1 MKKKL
6 VSILLSLSM
15 CAAYAMPLTT
25 VAAEE
30 PAEAQAVVET
40 VAPDAKA
47 WSPTATSPNAF
58 KITKVSPSSI
68 DVYYG
73 QEIDLETEKII
84 QCVFAGSET
93 GSAISN
99 ANTNLTFSIPNS
111 KDSKFL
117 SLSGTKVKGLALTK
131 NPVTVC
137 VTAKTNDGKYSA
149 EGQLSI
155 NVKAMDLSKLED
167 INCYPV
173 VQYKK
178 SADNKKYK
186 NLDEF
191 IKKYK
196 GAKGLTVKIIKNV
209 GLNEIA
215 EVATLSKKDISKVE
229 VRAVSGSSKPT
240 GCEYY
245 TDNGNADGDAVANVQ
260 ISVEGKKNYTG
271 KTGYD
276 CTYDGDRTSDAEP
289 YGTNYGANVNL
300 EPQKISA
307 GTISGQSVTYGSI
320 ASVIDG
326 AEYDDG
332 ATTAAITAENVKNF
346 KFSTKSKNIKVNAK
360 GEVTVK
366 KIGATDA
373 ENEVEVT
380 ISNKKNKKAEGKVK
394 FNIIPMTI
402 SGASNV
408 DVSKALKKTYKSL
421 ADFEKKFVGADKTKA
436 KASGL
441 VFKQKVNSKDVK
453 LKAGGKD
460 FNVTVTG
467 MGIKGDGDAYFTD
480 SNKTAI
486 STGCQLILEG
496 KGNFAGAITCDPM
509 TVKLEIQTVAVSG
522 GSTSGP
528 SVTFGDTDKNI
539 LDWIYVDKS
548 DTALKNASNKTDLL
562 KGLKITA
569 EKSLKIDKEGKI
581 TVKSVPDSGKAKVTV
596 TAKKNKS
603 SKDAV
608 AEAEIAVEKL
618 DVTNNTKFALD
629 SSKVGS
635 KTFKSKSAAETA
647 LKKVAVTYDG
657 KKLKLNKDFET
668 PTLGTIAD
676 TTGTAIDVD
685 VTVKMKGNYKG
696 EVAGKVS
703 VTKSAN

>member
-1 MKKKL
+1 
-6 VSILLSLSM
+6 M

-73 QEIDLETEKII
+73 QEIDLKTEKNIE
-84 QCVFAGSET
+84 CEFAGSES

-99 ANTNLTFSIPNS
+99 ANANLTFSIPNS

-155 NVKAMDLSKLED
+155 NVKAMDLSKLDD
-167 INCYPV
+167 IDCFPV

-209 GLNEIA
+209 SQTETA

-245 TDNGNADGDAVANVQ
+245 TMSGTADDDAIASVE

-276 CTYDGDRTSDAEP
+276 WTFDGDDSTGVGP
-289 YGTNYGANVNL
+289 YGTLGSANVNL

-326 AEYDDG
+326 AEYEDG

-441 VFKQKVNSKDVK
+441 VFKQKVNSKDVN

-486 STGCQLILEG
+486 STGCQLIIEG
-496 KGNFAGAITCDPM
+496 KGNYAGTITCDPM
-509 TVKLEIQTVAVSG
+509 TVKLEIQTVAVTG
-522 GSTSGP
+522 GGTSGP
-528 SVTFGDTDKNI
+528 SVTFGDTETNV

-548 DTALKNASNKTDLL
+548 NKSLKEDTTNQANIL
-562 KGLKITA
+562 KGLKIA
-569 EKSLKIDKEGKI
+569 ADKSLKIAKDGKI
-581 TVKSVPDSGKAKVTV
+581 TVKSVPDSHKAKIVV
-596 TAKKNKS
+596 TAKKNKA

-608 AEAEIAVEKL
+608 AEAEITVNPLDAATKADKFKL
-618 DVTNNTKFALD
+618 DASKF
-629 SSKVGS
+629 SS
-635 KTFKSKSAAETA
+635 KTFKSKSAAEA
-647 LKKVAVTYDG
+647 AIKKVVVTYDG
-657 KKLKLNKDFET
+657 KKLKVNKDYNE
-668 PTLGTIAD
+668 PTVSITD
-676 TTGTAIDVD
+676 NTTGQAIQVPVS
-685 VTVKMKGNYKG
+685 VTLKGNYTG
-696 EVAGKVS
+696 TVS
-703 VTKSAN
+703 DNVSITKSAN